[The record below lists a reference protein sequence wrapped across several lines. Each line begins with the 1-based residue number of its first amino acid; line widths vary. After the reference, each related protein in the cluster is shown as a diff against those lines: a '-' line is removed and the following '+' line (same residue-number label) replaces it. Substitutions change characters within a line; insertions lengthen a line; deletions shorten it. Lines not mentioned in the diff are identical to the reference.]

1 MGKQDN
7 IILNLEK
14 NAIEVAETKYDLD
27 ENSILVQI
35 RHTLI
40 DTREGMRC
48 FSALNRLNE
57 NPFYFGYISIGEV
70 IETGK
75 NVHYCRK
82 GMNVLIPATYQKFV
96 VISKQEK
103 QRLSHI
109 IFYIL
114 PDNLDVDLV
123 QALFYPL
130 LSAANAVIEQLKEDG
145 TVRIIL
151 AGCYAFGGILIK
163 LCLLND
169 ISCEVLLGT
178 KDVSKLFVEE
188 NGGQITTLSGLSE
201 SREKVII
208 METLAGL
215 ECSEQLEDKRYINV
229 NKLIAEEYATCV
241 WRDCYIQSSND
252 EILRNYDIDVSD
264 MIGQHVHAEAAK
276 ETYSGICEGRYQ
288 GKLLV
293 YDW

>member
-1 MGKQDN
+1 MVKKDN

-40 DTREGMRC
+40 DTREGMGC
-48 FSALNRLNE
+48 FSALNRVNE
-57 NPFYFGYISIGEV
+57 NSFYYGYISIGE
-70 IETGK
+70 IIDIGK
-75 NVHYCRK
+75 NVRYCRK
-82 GMNVLIPATYQKFV
+82 GMNVLIPAVYQKYV
-96 VISKQEK
+96 VISEQEK
-103 QRLSHI
+103 QRLNQI
-109 IFYIL
+109 IFYVL
-114 PDNLDVDLV
+114 PDNLGADLV

-130 LSAANAVIEQLKEDG
+130 LSVANAIIEHLKEDG
-145 TVRIIL
+145 TARIIL
-151 AGCYAFGGILIK
+151 AGCYALGGILIK
-163 LCLLND
+163 LCMLND

-178 KDVSKLFVEE
+178 KDVSKLFVEG
-188 NGGQITTLSGLSE
+188 NGGEITTLSGLSE

-215 ECSEQLEDKRYINV
+215 EYSQQLDNKRYINV
-229 NKLIAEEYATCV
+229 NKLIAEEYATCA
-241 WRDCYIQSSND
+241 WMDCYIQSSND

-276 ETYSGICEGRYQ
+276 ETYSDICDGRYQ